1 MRRELRGEL
10 RSGLIGEP
18 RSGRDNRYRAFTLLE
33 LVIALAAAA
42 IVAAYALPGWHAQ
55 IARGHRIDAVAS
67 LYRAA
72 QWIDTQN
79 PSALVLPAGFEQ
91 APSTGTPV
99 YRLQIASGD
108 ETNGGYAISAEPAPG
123 GPMRDDACG
132 AFVLDAT
139 GARSNKTAGG
149 AAAASVTQMCWRD
162 R

>member
-1 MRRELRGEL
+1 MNIKR
-10 RSGLIGEP
+10 P
-18 RSGRDNRYRAFTLLE
+18 RAFTLLE

-42 IVAAYALPGWHAQ
+42 IVAAFAVPGWQAQ
-55 IARGHRIDAVAS
+55 IARSHRIDAVAA

-79 PSALVLPAGFEQ
+79 GSMQALPAGFDR

-99 YRLQIASGD
+99 YGLHVASAD
-108 ETNGGYAISAEPAPG
+108 AWNGGYAIVAEPSAS

-139 GARSNKTAGG
+139 GARSNRTAGG
-149 AAAASVTQMCWRD
+149 LVAAASTQMCWRD